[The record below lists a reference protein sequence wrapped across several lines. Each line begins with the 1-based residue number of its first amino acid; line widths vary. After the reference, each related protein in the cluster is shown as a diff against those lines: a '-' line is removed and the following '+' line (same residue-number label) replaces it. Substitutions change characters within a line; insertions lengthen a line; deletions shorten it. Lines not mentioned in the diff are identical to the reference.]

1 MTPDQLQKLRIA
13 SEQKRRPR
21 LGLWITFLV
30 IGGLSATALYFA
42 VPRAADS
49 VRSGMKSSRERATD
63 RADKDL
69 ASRPTQG
76 QVGNSQ
82 PNSASPSP
90 SNPAAN
96 SNSTGSPSTGA
107 RTSQAASLKATG
119 YIVARERIEISPRF
133 MGVVQWIGVR
143 KGDSVTNGQVVVRL
157 DESEYRARLADVDA
171 QIGVA
176 AVSVEK
182 AEIDYKRAQDLVAN
196 RVEMQKMLDDA
207 RLALASAKAHVRQ
220 LEASRKLILTWIDW
234 CTIRSPLDGVVL
246 EKLAD
251 ANELVTPQNF
261 GGGRGPSTSLLAVA
275 DLNDLQVEVD
285 LSESDLAKVAL
296 GQKCSI
302 YPEAYLEKRY
312 EGEVVE
318 IAPEASRQ
326 KGTLQVKVQIR
337 QPDRFL
343 TPELSAKVEFLSK
356 P

>member
-21 LGLWITFLV
+21 IGLWITFAV

-42 VPRAADS
+42 IPRSADS
-49 VRSGMKSSRERATD
+49 IRSGMKSSREATTE
-63 RADKDL
+63 RADKEL
-69 ASRPTQG
+69 ANRQTQG
-76 QVGNSQ
+76 QAGSNK
-82 PNSASPSP
+82 PNGSTP
-90 SNPAAN
+90 SNAGPKA
-96 SNSTGSPSTGA
+96 STPGDSKGGQSTA
-107 RTSQAASLKATG
+107 LKASG

-182 AEIDYKRAQDLVAN
+182 GEIDFKRAQELVVN

-207 RLALASAKAHVRQ
+207 RLALASAKAQVRQ
-220 LEASRKLILTWIDW
+220 LEASKKLILTWIDW
-234 CTIRSPLDGVVL
+234 CTIRSPLNGVVL

-285 LSESDLAKVAL
+285 LSETDLAKVSI
-296 GQKCSI
+296 GQKCNI